1 MLPVIH
7 HREFFRFTP
16 SEHTVWHLPRNFLIY
31 QVWGIN
37 PIPRSSPKGGSDQT
51 AALAQWSVTFGKI
64 KLFRIFGKLNANVV
78 VCLID
83 ELFNILLSYYCHGIH
98 TPPRCDIGEFFFPDN
113 PLFQPDRHDLRPNG
127 HKLFFPKVSKFLACE
142 KIKTYLWKSTIIENI
157 PIECCAIQFYFR

>member
-1 MLPVIH
+1 M
-7 HREFFRFTP
+7 
-16 SEHTVWHLPRNFLIY
+16 
-31 QVWGIN
+31 GIN
-37 PIPRSSPKGGSDQT
+37 PIPRSSPLPSPKGGSDQT

-98 TPPRCDIGEFFFPDN
+98 TPPRCDIGEFFFP
-113 PLFQPDRHDLRPNG
+113 
-127 HKLFFPKVSKFLACE
+127 KVSKFLACE

>member
-1 MLPVIH
+1 MA
-7 HREFFRFTP
+7 FTTKL
-16 SEHTVWHLPRNFLIY
+16 SNISSM
-31 QVWGIN
+31 GIN
-37 PIPRSSPKGGSDQT
+37 PIPRSSPLPSPKGGSDQT

-142 KIKTYLWKSTIIENI
+142 KNKNLSLEIDDNRKYTY
-157 PIECCAIQFYFR
+157 

>member
-1 MLPVIH
+1 MA
-7 HREFFRFTP
+7 FTTKL
-16 SEHTVWHLPRNFLIY
+16 SNISSM
-31 QVWGIN
+31 GIN
-37 PIPRSSPKGGSDQT
+37 PIPRSSPLPSPKGGSDQT

-127 HKLFFPKVSKFLACE
+127 HKLFFPKVSKFLACK